1 MNGSLTV
8 NISRTSENKY
18 YKIYILIIVK
28 INAAL
33 HHISCTEVKK
43 FKIVAAAVE
52 KMQIGK
58 EKS

>member
-1 MNGSLTV
+1 MLHCT
-8 NISRTSENKY
+8 IS
-18 YKIYILIIVK
+18 
-28 INAAL
+28 AAL
-33 HHISCTEVKK
+33 EVKK

>member
-1 MNGSLTV
+1 MRILKKMLYRKSRKRKRIFPDIT
-8 NISRTSENKY
+8 ISVTLEAKQ
-18 YKIYILIIVK
+18 
-28 INAAL
+28 
-33 HHISCTEVKK
+33 